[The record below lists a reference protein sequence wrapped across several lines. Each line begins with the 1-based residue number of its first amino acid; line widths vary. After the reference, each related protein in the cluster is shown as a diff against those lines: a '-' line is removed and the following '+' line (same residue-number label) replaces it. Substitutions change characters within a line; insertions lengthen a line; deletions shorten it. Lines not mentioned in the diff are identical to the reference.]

1 MNETNNTNTFV
12 KQSRNL
18 FVSFWGWFWTGLWF
32 LIMLLLLLKFVI
44 FQQVTVV
51 GESMQ
56 PNYYTGEQL
65 FVNQIDKNFRRGQV
79 VAVYRDK
86 DVAKGANYLTRF
98 SAVFFLKRVVGL
110 PGEEIEIIGD
120 KTIIYNK
127 ENPNGAVLTEDYLG
141 AEVVAKERENCQ
153 NNLVSCY
160 YGRTKIPENYFF
172 LMGDNRVNSTDSR
185 SVGVF
190 PDYSILGQ
198 ESFRFWPLAK
208 GSIFDLPNYQWKP
221 IDTATQEELAKFR
234 IKNSVRTTFGEIFRD

>member
-127 ENPNGAVLTEDYLG
+127 ENPNGAILVEDYLG
-141 AEVVAKERENCQ
+141 ADVVAKERENCK
-153 NNLVSCY
+153 N
-160 YGRTKIPENYFF
+160 KI
-172 LMGDNRVNSTDSR
+172 T
-185 SVGVF
+185 
-190 PDYSILGQ
+190 I
-198 ESFRFWPLAK
+198 
-208 GSIFDLPNYQWKP
+208 
-221 IDTATQEELAKFR
+221 
-234 IKNSVRTTFGEIFRD
+234 